1 MFVVRIIEKIT
12 YVKTYQQIV
21 YQKKG
26 KEINDN
32 CKAYQKLTPEVHP
45 LVKQAKKIAD
55 LVSDVS
61 FKKIHKLK

>member
-1 MFVVRIIEKIT
+1 MI
-12 YVKTYQQIV
+12 YVKTYQQIE

-45 LVKQAKKIAD
+45 LVKQAKKVAD

-61 FKKIHKLK
+61 YFELTEVENTPEII